1 MNSNE
6 KLIEALK
13 KIDVK
18 ALVTPEP
25 LFPEE
30 VYEMFKR
37 NGLSSEEIATLEN
50 AELKTRIMD
59 LLPNDEKGQ
68 ERLAAALESISKE
81 SGKENAVNLITI
93 AQKDPAML
101 VQLMAL
107 TEVFKTPEER
117 YLDETKK

>member
-1 MNSNE
+1 MEGNE

-13 KIDVK
+13 NVDVK

-25 LFPEE
+25 VFPKEA
-30 VYEMFKR
+30 YEMFKR

-50 AELKTRIMD
+50 AELKTRIMN
-59 LLPNDEKGQ
+59 LLPDDEKGQ
-68 ERLAAALESISKE
+68 ERLAMALQAISR
-81 SGKENAVNLITI
+81 SGKENAANLITI

-107 TEVFKTPEER
+107 TEVFKSAEER
-117 YLDETKK
+117 IIEENKK